1 MLFEQILLKMMDR
14 LNGERTISAPYH
26 LLRGKKSGQTI
37 QDVKNYGLTS
47 TFSIFPKL
55 SKTSYDRTIDSM
67 IEKGWMT
74 VDDQLIP
81 TLTEVG
87 LEIKKNLP
95 FLSLNGWLYR
105 GNDMTFFHRLSLL
118 TQTLSHVGAENMSFV
133 PVQKDEKVQ
142 SWIRT
147 FLSKA
152 PFKSHAFRLDFK
164 RELEMCLLAATEFD
178 LHRQLI
184 TYRLSGYEI
193 TGLTWQQLAFELNLE
208 PIDIQIRFIEGLHLV
223 LNEIFSN
230 TSYPIL
236 SELCK
241 DVRALNPLTESASKS
256 AHLYTEGYS
265 FNQIAEIRQLKTS
278 TIEDHFVEMAMND
291 SSFDIKFFFGNEDI
305 EEVIR
310 GIKNISSNKL
320 KILKG
325 YFPNYSYFQ
334 LRLLLAVRGEVNDSS
349 HI

>member
-1 MLFEQILLKMMDR
+1 VLFEQILLKMVDR
-14 LNGERTISAPYH
+14 LNEERTISAPYH

-37 QDVKNYGLTS
+37 QDVKSYGLTS

-55 SKTSYDRTIDSM
+55 SKTTYDRTIDLM
-67 IEKGWMT
+67 IEKNWMT
-74 VDDQLIP
+74 ISNQLIP
-81 TLTEVG
+81 SLTEEG

-95 FLSLNGWLYR
+95 ILSLNGWLYR

-118 TQTLSHVGAENMSFV
+118 TQTLSHIGAGNMSYV
-133 PVQKDEKVQ
+133 PVQKDEKIQKWV
-142 SWIRT
+142 RT
-147 FLSKA
+147 FLFNT
-152 PFKSHAFRLDFK
+152 PYKSREFRLNFK
-164 RELEMCLLAATEFD
+164 NELEMCLLAATESE

-184 TYRLSGYEI
+184 SYRLSGYEI
-193 TGLTWQQLAFELNLE
+193 TGLTWQQLAFELKLE
-208 PIDIQIRFIEGLHLV
+208 PIDIQIRFTEGLHLV
-223 LNEIFSN
+223 LDEIFSN

-236 SELCK
+236 RELCK

-256 AHLYTEGYS
+256 ANLYKQGYS
-265 FNQIAEIRQLKTS
+265 INQIAEIRKLKTS

-291 SSFDIKFFFGNEDI
+291 SNFDITSFLENGDI

-320 KILKG
+320 KLLKEH
-325 YFPNYSYFQ
+325 FPNYSYFQ
-334 LRLLLAVRGEVNDSS
+334 LRLLLAARGEVDDSS